1 MPHKSCN
8 SDAEFGAEIMHH
20 RAVFA
25 HQEGMR
31 AGDGE
36 IVGALD
42 AVGAGDVDNAEAAI
56 VGGFDAL
63 AGRAVRSLILE
74 RMRNSAILG
83 QRSSSSPAS
92 ARSPSALPF
101 A

>member
-42 AVGAGDVDNAEAAI
+42 AVGAGDV
-56 VGGFDAL
+56 L
-63 AGRAVRSLILE
+63 
-74 RMRNSAILG
+74 
-83 QRSSSSPAS
+83 
-92 ARSPSALPF
+92 
-101 A
+101 